1 MLQYVVAPYR
11 GEFMEKFNRTANGYD
26 PDEVKAFLDQV
37 INQVEKIV
45 GELKARD
52 ARIADLEDELSKTD
66 NLRDK
71 VEQYERMESTL
82 NKALYMAQKT
92 SDQIKNNAYKES
104 ELIVEDAKKNAN
116 RIINEALLRAEK
128 TEDEAATLK
137 RNINIYKR
145 RLKAIIEQQL
155 DMVNDIEKVDF

>member
-1 MLQYVVAPYR
+1 
-11 GEFMEKFNRTANGYD
+11 MEKFNRTANGYD
-26 PDEVKAFLDQV
+26 PDEVNAFLDQV

-104 ELIVEDAKKNAN
+104 ELIVEDAKKNVFTYRIVSAN
-116 RIINEALLRAEK
+116 APDIYLTYGKGYEEK
-128 TEDEAATLK
+128 TKKLILMTL
-137 RNINIYKR
+137 I
-145 RLKAIIEQQL
+145 
-155 DMVNDIEKVDF
+155 

>member
-1 MLQYVVAPYR
+1 
-11 GEFMEKFNRTANGYD
+11 MEKFNRTANGYD
-26 PDEVKAFLDQV
+26 PDEVNAFLDQV

-104 ELIVEDAKKNAN
+104 ELIVEDEMAITLCVRSSMN
-116 RIINEALLRAEK
+116 ILLFLSVLSSF
-128 TEDEAATLK
+128 TERGHTL
-137 RNINIYKR
+137 
-145 RLKAIIEQQL
+145 LL
-155 DMVNDIEKVDF
+155 HSSFDFI

>member
-26 PDEVKAFLDQV
+26 PDEVNAFLDQV

-82 NKALYMAQKT
+82 NKALYFNENQLF
-92 SDQIKNNAYKES
+92 SAY
-104 ELIVEDAKKNAN
+104 
-116 RIINEALLRAEK
+116 
-128 TEDEAATLK
+128 
-137 RNINIYKR
+137 
-145 RLKAIIEQQL
+145 
-155 DMVNDIEKVDF
+155 

>member
-1 MLQYVVAPYR
+1 
-11 GEFMEKFNRTANGYD
+11 MEKFNRTANGYD
-26 PDEVKAFLDQV
+26 PDEVNAFLDQV

-92 SDQIKNNAYKES
+92 SDQIKNNA
-104 ELIVEDAKKNAN
+104 
-116 RIINEALLRAEK
+116 
-128 TEDEAATLK
+128 
-137 RNINIYKR
+137 
-145 RLKAIIEQQL
+145 
-155 DMVNDIEKVDF
+155 

>member
-1 MLQYVVAPYR
+1 M
-11 GEFMEKFNRTANGYD
+11 
-26 PDEVKAFLDQV
+26 
-37 INQVEKIV
+37 
-45 GELKARD
+45 
-52 ARIADLEDELSKTD
+52 
-66 NLRDK
+66 
-71 VEQYERMESTL
+71 
-82 NKALYMAQKT
+82 T
-92 SDQIKNNAYKES
+92 S
-104 ELIVEDAKKNAN
+104 KKNAN

>member
-1 MLQYVVAPYR
+1 
-11 GEFMEKFNRTANGYD
+11 MEKFNRTANGYD
-26 PDEVKAFLDQV
+26 PDEVNAFLDQV

-116 RIINEALLRAEK
+116 RIINEAFLRTEK